1 MRKIIFILAIL
12 ISGIGIWIYPYIA
25 ELRDQGLTADMAYDY
40 FFSGPDHPF
49 DPNDAVDQ
57 LDYAKTSSWASLPS
71 IKDEA
76 DFFPAGEE
84 GVDQANA
91 EVDVFFIHPTGYLKG
106 DHWTD
111 PLEKQSVTKENTQW
125 MMANQASAY
134 NGCCSIYAP
143 HYRQASIYSYFGT
156 DQVRAEVHG
165 FVYQDVKKHS
175 STFLI
180 TIARADRLLSLVIAK
195 AHTTQLDYLQKKLM
209 PLTFTQEWLALTS
222 LAAQSPKTGWLIWPT

>member
-76 DFFPAGEE
+76 DFF
-84 GVDQANA
+84 
-91 EVDVFFIHPTGYLKG
+91 
-106 DHWTD
+106 
-111 PLEKQSVTKENTQW
+111 
-125 MMANQASAY
+125 
-134 NGCCSIYAP
+134 
-143 HYRQASIYSYFGT
+143 RQAK
-156 DQVRAEVHG
+156 RA
-165 FVYQDVKKHS
+165 
-175 STFLI
+175 LI
-180 TIARADRLLSLVIAK
+180 RQMLK
-195 AHTTQLDYLQKKLM
+195 
-209 PLTFTQEWLALTS
+209 
-222 LAAQSPKTGWLIWPT
+222 